1 MRLRNKP
8 WVSEAIAEYDFVYSK
23 ERPADET
30 QRGRWREVMGVSPDT
45 PLFVELGAGKGD
57 FIIRLAAGH
66 PEAAFIG
73 IEAQQVVLYS
83 AAKKLK
89 ETAPLLRNVR
99 LLVFDINDL
108 ERIFAPGE
116 VSGLFINFCDP
127 WPKARHAKRRLT
139 HRNFLSRYRKLL
151 AAGGKL
157 SFKTDNRPLFDFSLE
172 EFRAAGLRVEDI
184 SYDLHGENHPDN
196 IETEYE
202 RKFSRLG
209 EKINRC
215 EVYFP

>member
-8 WVSEAIAEYDFVYSK
+8 WVSEAIAEYDFVYPK
-23 ERPADET
+23 ERPADEA

-57 FIIRLAAGH
+57 FITRLAAEY

-89 ETAPLLRNVR
+89 EVEPPLRNVR

-116 VSGLFINFCDP
+116 VSGFFINFCDP

-139 HRNFLSRYRKLL
+139 HRNFLSRYRRLL

-184 SYDLHGENHPDN
+184 SYDLHGENRPDN

>member
-8 WVSEAIAEYDFVYSK
+8 WVSEAIAEYDFVYPR
-23 ERPADET
+23 ERPADEA

-57 FIIRLAAGH
+57 FITRLAAEY

-89 ETAPLLRNVR
+89 EVEPPLRNVR

-116 VSGLFINFCDP
+116 VSGFFINFCDP

-139 HRNFLSRYRKLL
+139 HRNFLSRYRRLL
-151 AAGGKL
+151 SAGGKL

-184 SYDLHGENHPDN
+184 SYDLHGENRPDN